1 MDNEGTI
8 ESPGFKDNLNYPT
21 ELTCKWLIFGP
32 TGSTVSLIFEEF
44 SLEESKT
51 CDYYDYVTIK
61 ERCTGTSG
69 ISGNL
74 GGRDDGYCGNYK
86 PPVINSTCNELHIT
100 FYSDD
105 SDTARG
111 FRAKY
116 KIHKDSGKTSEL
128 SLVINLTQHNNSTQ

>member
-8 ESPGFKDNLNYPT
+8 ESPGYNEQKNYPT

-32 TGSTVSLIFEEF
+32 TGSKVSLEF
-44 SLEESKT
+44 QTFALEESKK

-61 ERCTGTSG
+61 ERCTGTSV

-74 GGRDDGYCGNYK
+74 GGRTDGYCGSYM

-105 SDTARG
+105 SDTASG
-111 FRAKY
+111 FQAKY
-116 KIHKDSGKTSEL
+116 KIHKDSGRL
-128 SLVINLTQHNNSTQ
+128 S

>member
-1 MDNEGTI
+1 MLLVENNGII

-21 ELTCKWLIFGP
+21 ELTCKWIIAGP
-32 TGSTVSLIFEEF
+32 LGSTVSLIFEEF

-61 ERCTGTSG
+61 ERCAGMPG

-86 PPVINSTCNELHIT
+86 PPEINSTCNELLIT
-100 FYSDD
+100 FRSDD
-105 SDTARG
+105 SDTAKG

-116 KIHKDSGKTSEL
+116 IIHKDSGKT
-128 SLVINLTQHNNSTQ
+128 N